1 MFSCYEPPEELEAV
15 FSQAAIVAADINAD
29 SRSVS
34 AVVHS
39 DVYVPQRL
47 LDKAAKEITSLYGLS
62 KVEFL
67 ATHPES
73 ELSKVEPEE
82 LMMLFVNLDS
92 MTRGSLAGAKWEWQ
106 GTELH
111 VKLRANGKAALEELV
126 PQVQKTLRERFAAP
140 VTIVIEAHANLE
152 GKALFDAMASMRES
166 MMENLPHVL
175 AQQA

>member
-1 MFSCYEPPEELEAV
+1 
-15 FSQAAIVAADINAD
+15 
-29 SRSVS
+29 
-34 AVVHS
+34 
-39 DVYVPQRL
+39 
-47 LDKAAKEITSLYGLS
+47 
-62 KVEFL
+62 
-67 ATHPES
+67 
-73 ELSKVEPEE
+73 
-82 LMMLFVNLDS
+82 MLFVNLDS
-92 MTRGSLAGAKWEWQ
+92 MTRGSLAGAQWEWQ

-126 PQVQKTLRERFAAP
+126 PQVQTALRERFAAP